1 MKLAKKLLLI
11 KIFISS
17 ICNFGV
23 HHRDVTNT
31 TLVYNKKSITEKK
44 KMKIIK
50 IFKEKKLLPKLN
62 VWGVRVDNT

>member
-44 KMKIIK
+44 K
-50 IFKEKKLLPKLN
+50 
-62 VWGVRVDNT
+62 